1 MSAFKMKKMMIAASL
16 FASAFAHADAIDDA
30 VVSGIKAHQ
39 AAKCMAY
46 LEIADADGQD
56 AYFKLATVYSDNIG
70 AYIDNVLNEQYKSKF
85 MESTIPMMWYV
96 KVVGNRL
103 DKQMLVGRI
112 LEWTTMVETQRAG
125 NVYAPNEPTIPKS
138 AGIAAYNQEN
148 CVLLA
153 Q

>member
-1 MSAFKMKKMMIAASL
+1 MPT
-16 FASAFAHADAIDDA
+16 
-30 VVSGIKAHQ
+30 
-39 AAKCMAY
+39 
-46 LEIADADGQD
+46 QD

-103 DKQMLVGRI
+103 DKQMFVGRI